1 MVEKE
6 AFITALLPLCDT
18 VCEYDRNRG
27 KLRVRKT
34 DLAQAEESRWYTVE
48 ELRDL
53 FRSGGGVAA
62 ERGGWVRYLNSDNLR
77 SFFYGSE
84 SNESFRLRFRQGGV
98 GYRQY
103 DIRIDRIN
111 DSTLVI
117 SGRDTQEQ
125 ELDTLTGA
133 LSRNHYQREMCSEVY
148 NGGVA
153 ILDMDDLK
161 LYNDIYGHSVGDS
174 ALRVLADTVREVV
187 GGSGSLVRYGGDEY
201 LLLMPGVTQEAFGEV
216 LGRLQQ
222 RLRSATV
229 PGSES
234 GQHPTVSIGCVI
246 AQQETIAE
254 AVKRADRLMYRAKRT
269 KDTVITED
277 TPVENED
284 RDKPV
289 VLVVDDSAMNRV
301 MLREML
307 AEGFTVREAE
317 DGVSCMDQLGRYGA
331 DISLVLLDMIMPVM
345 DGLQVLEEMNDRGY
359 IEDIPVIMITADDSE
374 EKIRQAYDLGVVDY
388 IARPFDV
395 RVVQRRVQNT
405 VKLYARQ
412 RRLAAVMSQQMRRQ
426 ERTMTIVADILS
438 RVMGYRNGEGADH
451 GRHVEQITGRL
462 LQRLLE
468 RTDRYHLSRQ
478 DCRRAAV
485 AAMFHDIGKIG
496 VPDELLRKPGTL
508 TPEEFEVVKQ
518 HTLIGEELL
527 RGMRDFRGEP
537 LVETAA
543 EICRWHHERLDG
555 KGYPDGLK
563 GDEIPVTVQAVSL
576 ADAYDA
582 LVSQRSYKPAYS
594 HGEALDMIRRGACGA
609 FSPLL
614 VECLQDIQP
623 ALCREIYG
631 MQA

>member
-1 MVEKE
+1 
-6 AFITALLPLCDT
+6 
-18 VCEYDRNRG
+18 
-27 KLRVRKT
+27 
-34 DLAQAEESRWYTVE
+34 
-48 ELRDL
+48 
-53 FRSGGGVAA
+53 
-62 ERGGWVRYLNSDNLR
+62 
-77 SFFYGSE
+77 
-84 SNESFRLRFRQGGV
+84 
-98 GYRQY
+98 
-103 DIRIDRIN
+103 
-111 DSTLVI
+111 
-117 SGRDTQEQ
+117 
-125 ELDTLTGA
+125 
-133 LSRNHYQREMCSEVY
+133 
-148 NGGVA
+148 
-153 ILDMDDLK
+153 
-161 LYNDIYGHSVGDS
+161 
-174 ALRVLADTVREVV
+174 
-187 GGSGSLVRYGGDEY
+187 
-201 LLLMPGVTQEAFGEV
+201 
-216 LGRLQQ
+216 
-222 RLRSATV
+222 
-229 PGSES
+229 
-234 GQHPTVSIGCVI
+234 
-246 AQQETIAE
+246 
-254 AVKRADRLMYRAKRT
+254 
-269 KDTVITED
+269 
-277 TPVENED
+277 
-284 RDKPV
+284 
-289 VLVVDDSAMNRV
+289 
-301 MLREML
+301 
-307 AEGFTVREAE
+307 
-317 DGVSCMDQLGRYGA
+317 
-331 DISLVLLDMIMPVM
+331 
-345 DGLQVLEEMNDRGY
+345 
-359 IEDIPVIMITADDSE
+359 
-374 EKIRQAYDLGVVDY
+374 
-388 IARPFDV
+388 
-395 RVVQRRVQNT
+395 
-405 VKLYARQ
+405 
-412 RRLAAVMSQQMRRQ
+412 
-426 ERTMTIVADILS
+426 MTIVADILS

-582 LVSQRSYKPAYS
+582 LVSQRSSKPAYS

>member
-133 LSRNHYQREMCSEVY
+133 LSRNYYQREMCSEVY

-246 AQQETIAE
+246 ARQETIAE

-412 RRLAAVMSQQMRRQ
+412 R
-426 ERTMTIVADILS
+426 
-438 RVMGYRNGEGADH
+438 
-451 GRHVEQITGRL
+451 
-462 LQRLLE
+462 LLE

-623 ALCREIYG
+623 MLCREIYG

>member
-1 MVEKE
+1 M
-6 AFITALLPLCDT
+6 
-18 VCEYDRNRG
+18 
-27 KLRVRKT
+27 
-34 DLAQAEESRWYTVE
+34 
-48 ELRDL
+48 
-53 FRSGGGVAA
+53 
-62 ERGGWVRYLNSDNLR
+62 
-77 SFFYGSE
+77 
-84 SNESFRLRFRQGGV
+84 
-98 GYRQY
+98 
-103 DIRIDRIN
+103 
-111 DSTLVI
+111 
-117 SGRDTQEQ
+117 
-125 ELDTLTGA
+125 
-133 LSRNHYQREMCSEVY
+133 
-148 NGGVA
+148 
-153 ILDMDDLK
+153 
-161 LYNDIYGHSVGDS
+161 
-174 ALRVLADTVREVV
+174 
-187 GGSGSLVRYGGDEY
+187 
-201 LLLMPGVTQEAFGEV
+201 
-216 LGRLQQ
+216 
-222 RLRSATV
+222 
-229 PGSES
+229 
-234 GQHPTVSIGCVI
+234 SIGCVI
-246 AQQETIAE
+246 ARQETIAE

-468 RTDRYHLSRQ
+468 RTDRHHLSRQ

-496 VPDELLRKPGTL
+496 VPDELLRKPGIL

>member
-27 KLRVRKT
+27 KLCVRKT
-34 DLAQAEESRWYTVE
+34 DLAQAEESRWYTAE

-62 ERGGWVRYLNSDNLR
+62 ERGGWVRYLSSGNLR

-111 DSTLVI
+111 DSALVI

-216 LGRLQQ
+216 LGKLQQ

-229 PGSES
+229 PGCES
-234 GQHPTVSIGCVI
+234 GQHPAVSIGCVI
-246 AQQETIAE
+246 ARQETIAE

-289 VLVVDDSAMNRV
+289 
-301 MLREML
+301 
-307 AEGFTVREAE
+307 
-317 DGVSCMDQLGRYGA
+317 
-331 DISLVLLDMIMPVM
+331 VLLDMIMPVM

-468 RTDRYHLSRQ
+468 RTDRHHLSRQ

-496 VPDELLRKPGTL
+496 VPDELLRKPGIL

-582 LVSQRSYKPAYS
+582 LVSQWSYKPAYS
-594 HGEALDMIRRGACGA
+594 HGEALDLIRRGACGA
-609 FSPLL
+609 FSTLL

-623 ALCREIYG
+623 MLCREIYG